1 MFFEKL
7 VILKEEEEKK
17 EKRKKKVFAAWVSLP
32 HALLLGAATPGWLPQ
47 VRELLLVTPF

>member
-1 MFFEKL
+1 MIFERL

-17 EKRKKKVFAAWVSLP
+17 EKREKKGFTAWVSLP
-32 HALLLGAATPGWLPQ
+32 HALLLGAAAPGWLLQ